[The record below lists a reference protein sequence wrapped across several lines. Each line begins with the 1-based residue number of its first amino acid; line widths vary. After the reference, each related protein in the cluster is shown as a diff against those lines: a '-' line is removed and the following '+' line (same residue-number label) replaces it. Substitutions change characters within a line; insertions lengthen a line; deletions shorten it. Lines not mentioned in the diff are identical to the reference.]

1 MEIVS
6 QLVDF
11 ILHIDQHLL
20 QIVNTYAGWTYFI
33 LFMIIFAET
42 GFVVTPFLPG
52 DSVLFALGAIIA
64 RPESNLSLSLFL
76 FILICAAISGDF
88 VNYEIGKYF
97 GIRVFKPDSKIF
109 KPSYLQKTQDFYAK
123 YGTKTIVYA
132 RFVPIVRTFAP
143 FVAGIGK
150 MPYRI
155 FGKYNIVGGILW
167 VSLFILAGYFFG
179 QIPFF
184 KQNFSLVVLA
194 IIFISL
200 IPMFI
205 QFLAVKRSK
214 KD

>member
-1 MEIVS
+1 METIT

-11 ILHIDQHLL
+11 ILHIDRHLL
-20 QIVNTYAGWTYFI
+20 QLINSYENWTYLI
-33 LFMIIFAET
+33 LFLVIFAET

-64 RPESNLSLSLFL
+64 RPDCQLSLPL
-76 FILICAAISGDF
+76 FIVILILAAITGDF
-88 VNYEIGKYF
+88 VNYEIGKYI
-97 GIRVFKPDSKIF
+97 GIRVFKPGSRIF

-123 YGTKTIVYA
+123 HGTRTIIYA

-150 MPYRI
+150 MPYTV

-167 VSLFILAGYFFG
+167 VSLFILAGYYFG
-179 QIPFF
+179 QLPFF
-184 KQNFSLVVLA
+184 KHNFSLVILA
-194 IIFISL
+194 VIFISL
-200 IPMFI
+200 IPMLI
-205 QFLAVKRSK
+205 QFLSAKKSK

>member
-1 MEIVS
+1 MEFVS

-20 QIVNTYAGWTYFI
+20 QIVNTYAGWTYFL
-33 LFMIIFAET
+33 LFLIIFAET

-64 RPESNLSLSLFL
+64 RPESSLSLLLFL

-123 YGTKTIVYA
+123 YGTRTIVYA

-143 FVAGIGK
+143 FVAGIGR

-200 IPMFI
+200 IPMLI